1 MDGFSV
7 GVAVDERHLRD
18 FGHILM
24 RLLTRVSQIDYY
36 PQLVAF
42 SNELFAVPREAVVLF
57 RHAGGT
63 VFAVEVPGELEASE
77 PQVVQQLQVV
87 RVLERVGP
95 LQRDQKSGPS
105 PRHDLPDIGR
115 FPKDGYRAGV

>member
-24 RLLTRVSQIDYY
+24 RLLTRMSQIDYY

-63 VFAVEVPGELEASE
+63 VFAVEVPGGLEASY
-77 PQVVQQLQVV
+77 PRFVQQLRVV
-87 RVLERVGP
+87 CALGGVAP
-95 LQRDQKSGPS
+95 PQRDQKPGPC
-105 PRHDLPDIGR
+105 PRHDLPD
-115 FPKDGYRAGV
+115 